1 MQGRRAQAS
10 TGREI
15 CQPIPDNHV
24 FYAALS
30 VIWHPQHEL
39 SGQRRGML
47 FAGRRTTYSRP
58 CSTPPPAAAMTTQ
71 PLRPPIPLH
80 LQPSAKAS
88 STAKSS
94 NLSAIAG
101 TTPTSSR
108 SSSHARP
115 VKQRQNVPKT
125 DFTSEN
131 ATLSLIRRVLSPQ
144 NGHPSDQRGT
154 PRPTEDLLP
163 PLTSFNEVD
172 IQLYAI
178 IAIVLKDF
186 VYAWYGK
193 ITPDHVF
200 VEEIIQI
207 IAHTTRALEQRLR
220 RIDLEG
226 LVLDEIPAVVTA
238 HVLGEDVLVVKT
250 LLC

>member
-1 MQGRRAQAS
+1 MAPTTRVSVVRDGHALRWQ
-10 TGREI
+10 RELHI
-15 CQPIPDNHV
+15 VDHV
-24 FYAALS
+24 AL
-30 VIWHPQHEL
+30 
-39 SGQRRGML
+39 
-47 FAGRRTTYSRP
+47 
-58 CSTPPPAAAMTTQ
+58 PPPAAMTTQ

-94 NLSAIAG
+94 NLSAVAG

-154 PRPTEDLLP
+154 PRPIEDLLP

-193 ITPDHVF
+193 ITPDHAF

-226 LVLDEIPAVVTA
+226 LVLDEIPAVVIA
-238 HVLGEDVLVVKT
+238 HVLGEGCPSGEDVYCANARQQHTKLHMRPHPLQRMGHIPGT
-250 LLC
+250 RTMH

>member
-1 MQGRRAQAS
+1 
-10 TGREI
+10 
-15 CQPIPDNHV
+15 
-24 FYAALS
+24 
-30 VIWHPQHEL
+30 
-39 SGQRRGML
+39 
-47 FAGRRTTYSRP
+47 
-58 CSTPPPAAAMTTQ
+58 MTTQ

-94 NLSAIAG
+94 NLSAVAG
-101 TTPTSSR
+101 TTPASSR

-154 PRPTEDLLP
+154 PRPIEDLLP

-178 IAIVLKDF
+178 IAIILKDF

-226 LVLDEIPAVVTA
+226 LVLDEIPAVVIA
-238 HVLGEDVLVVKT
+238 HVLGEDVPSGEDITVLT
-250 LLC
+250 PRQQHTRLHMGLHPLQRMGHIPGTHTMH

>member
-1 MQGRRAQAS
+1 
-10 TGREI
+10 
-15 CQPIPDNHV
+15 
-24 FYAALS
+24 
-30 VIWHPQHEL
+30 
-39 SGQRRGML
+39 
-47 FAGRRTTYSRP
+47 
-58 CSTPPPAAAMTTQ
+58 MTTQ

-88 STAKSS
+88 STAQST
-94 NLSAIAG
+94 NLSAVASS
-101 TTPTSSR
+101 TPTSSR
-108 SSSHARP
+108 SPSQVRP
-115 VKQRQNVPKT
+115 LKQRHNAPKA

-144 NGHPSDQRGT
+144 NGHASEQRAT

-172 IQLYAI
+172 VQLYAI

-186 VYAWYGK
+186 VYAWYAK

-200 VEEIIQI
+200 VEEVIHI

-220 RIDLEG
+220 RIDIDC
-226 LVLDEIPAVVTA
+226 LVLDEIPAIVIA
-238 HVLGEDVLVVKT
+238 HIQCENVHDVRVILS
-250 LLC
+250 